1 MMQQG
6 CGSECSHHEQL
17 CTCEA
22 NTPENIVKVVTN
34 LLAMIMAPQWELSYT
49 SLDQPGPHR
58 LCVVG
63 KCRRCGGRLCYGIK
77 VEDSLTG
84 DRLLDAMY
92 QGLKVFHSSNDRLSL
107 GRDLFDARF
116 LAMFHVQDMMTVRN
130 WLKARQTPTLY
141 TILKTSVDADRGLFP
156 DPSAEGSYLSIEKAR
171 EKMAELVELEEV
183 SLDSRYDRVNR
194 EDDVWEAYQDGY
206 AAACCSRIE
215 IVTSTLMDAPKEA
228 DGWKK

>member
-1 MMQQG
+1 MTQQG
-6 CGSECSHHEQL
+6 CGSECSHHEQI

-22 NTPENIVKVVTN
+22 NTPENIVQVVTN

-49 SLDQPGPHR
+49 SLDRPGPHR

-77 VEDSLTG
+77 VEDHLAG
-84 DRLLDAMY
+84 PQLLEAMY

-116 LAMFHVQDMMTVRN
+116 LAMFHALDMMTVRN
-130 WLKARQTPTLY
+130 WLKARQTPRIY
-141 TILKTSVDADRGLFP
+141 TILQTSVDADRCSFP
-156 DPSAEGSYLSIEKAR
+156 PPTTSGSYLSLAKAR
-171 EKMAELVELEEV
+171 ERMAELMEEEEEH
-183 SLDSRYDRVNR
+183 LDSRYDRVSR

-215 IVTSTLMDAPKEA
+215 IVTSDLMDAPKEV
-228 DGWKK
+228 DGWTR